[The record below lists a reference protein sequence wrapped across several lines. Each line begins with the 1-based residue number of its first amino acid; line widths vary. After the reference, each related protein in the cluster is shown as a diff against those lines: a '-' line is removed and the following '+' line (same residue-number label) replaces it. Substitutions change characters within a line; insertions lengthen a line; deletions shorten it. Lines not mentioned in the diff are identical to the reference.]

1 MDTPI
6 RMHVRT
12 PVMQWLSK
20 LKVLLIFCFIQN
32 AYAQRILMK
41 QDRFTSEAAVYEE
54 TKTFADGTS
63 MSLDKVDGVMYIKEN
78 GTFYRRKVNGEVNV
92 KWFGAK
98 GDGDQ
103 NDLGTDDTFAIQ
115 NALTVLEKVFPVYD
129 LTGQNLFGGFTLYFP
144 AGKYLVNKT
153 FILPNNCT
161 VTGASYHTT
170 VLHSI
175 TPKYIFTNIGGF
187 YDNGVDMIMNSGI
200 TIKELT
206 LKQGGISFQQAVG
219 SRIENV
225 RIMNLFGNGTDTG
238 IAIKLSVDLRIKNV
252 KVFRSTGYGI
262 LYQETL
268 GGKLSTTTS
277 FENVWVS
284 HCKVGMLVD
293 GSDGKIGIISSSVNN
308 SIFEY
313 NNVGI
318 QFHGKI
324 SNFALRDVHFE
335 QNKINAL
342 EVDGDVNLVV
352 DNIFGDEVGALE
364 ITGSGRSDAANRVYL
379 RNFNIP
385 YKVSDKYKG
394 KVILQ
399 N

>member
-1 MDTPI
+1 MNTPI
-6 RMHVRT
+6 RIHSRT
-12 PVMQWLSK
+12 PVVQWLFK
-20 LKVLLIFCFIQN
+20 LKILLIFCFIQN
-32 AYAQRILMK
+32 GYAQRILEK
-41 QDRFTSEAAVYEE
+41 KDRFTSEAAVYEE

-63 MSLDKVDGVMYIKEN
+63 MSGDKVDGVMYITEN

-98 GDGDQ
+98 GDGDR
-103 NDLGTDDTFAIQ
+103 NDLGTDDTSSIQ
-115 NALTVLEKVFPVYD
+115 KALTVLEKAFPVYD
-129 LTGQNLFGGFTLYFP
+129 LTGQNLLGGFTLHFP

-153 FILPNNCT
+153 FVLPSNCT
-161 VTGASYHTT
+161 VSGESYNTT
-170 VLHSI
+170 VLHAI
-175 TPKYIFTNIGGF
+175 KPKFIFTNIGGF
-187 YDNGVDMIMNSGI
+187 YANGIDMIMNSGI
-200 TIKELT
+200 TIKDLT
-206 LKQGGISFQQAVG
+206 LKQGGISFQQAVS

-225 RIMNLFGNGTDTG
+225 RIMNLFGSGTDTG

-313 NNVGI
+313 NNIGI

-335 QNKINAL
+335 QNNGNAI
-342 EVDGDVNLVV
+342 EVDGNVNLVV

-364 ITGSGRSDAANRVYL
+364 ISAKRPGDASDRIYL